1 MDAAR
6 LENDAPTPEPNV
18 APLPTLPADTIWVD
32 PTPAAAAQGVP
43 LWLAGG
49 AGVLVGGLVIAL
61 LGLLLLGSPNSGR
74 TRLATGAAAPAN
86 GTPLYEGP
94 AVGYL
99 APHFTLTGL
108 DGTTTALQSLRG
120 RPVWVKF
127 WATWCPPCRA
137 EMPEMKKFYAKY
149 RNQGLVILGVDL
161 AEDPNT
167 VQKFVQENG
176 YDWTFLL
183 DRDSRVAQSY
193 NAGGIPTHAFVDA
206 NGVIQ
211 GYSTGGLPPDQM
223 EGYLA
228 KILPK

>member
-1 MDAAR
+1 MTR
-6 LENDAPTPEPNV
+6 LENDGLTPEPSV
-18 APLPTLPADTIWVD
+18 EPSLTLPADTIWVG
-32 PTPAAAAQGVP
+32 PTPSAAAQGVP

-49 AGVLVGGLVIAL
+49 AGVVVGGVVIVL
-61 LGLLLLGSPNSGR
+61 LGLLLLTPAGGNRARSGV
-74 TRLATGAAAPAN
+74 GAAAPAN

-108 DGTTTALQSLRG
+108 DGTTTSLQSLRG
-120 RPVWVKF
+120 RPVWVNF

-149 RNQGLVILGVDL
+149 RNQGLVIVGVDL

-167 VQKFVQENG
+167 VRKFVQENG

-211 GYSTGGLPPDQM
+211 GFLTGGLPPDQM